1 MKKIVLIMLSM
12 VAFQQVNATTYYW
25 RGTLNWT
32 SPTSWSLSQGGLSAG
47 AVPGMNDDAVILT
60 TTSTTVSLG
69 STNIVVATLTCA
81 GNVSFTNNS
90 SGTLRLTAGTV
101 DIGGGTTVLNSG
113 GSNITLVVGSITT
126 TGTLDMA
133 NAAVS
138 SRSDM
143 EVTGSFNGNVTRS
156 SSNVLHSNINFT
168 AASATF
174 SGSVSSSAASGVDF
188 SITQDMIL
196 NSDVNLPG
204 SITIAPNKKLY
215 TQGKQLRVTGK
226 VVGGNQNN
234 FVVLDGGGSLTLAG
248 ISDNRAI
255 AVSPF
260 LIEGGKLFP
269 IGNIASS
276 YDPVYIYNDQ
286 GSNVAADF
294 KVSVANITPVG
305 CSNPSGTFE
314 RQWDITS
321 SSTAANLE
329 FEPNPTPAPSAGL
342 PTNPVVGHF
351 TGGVWIEKPSAPSS
365 TLGYGLTYGARFT
378 SFSPFAVGQAGSLL
392 PVELVYFNAF
402 KSNNTNLLTWKTAS
416 ERNNSHF
423 NVERSFNGENGW
435 ATIGSV
441 KGKGTSTLSND
452 YNFNDET
459 PLSISYYR
467 LKQMDFDGK
476 SEYSKVVSVVGGKAD
491 KFKITAVSP
500 NPFKDVATIVFDSN
514 KEDNVTVTLTDVTG
528 RVVLLKNVACTEGG
542 NALTLDVAALSSGI
556 YVVSLK
562 NSDNVITQKIVKQ

>member
-12 VAFQQVNATTYYW
+12 VAFQQANATTYYW

-32 SPTSWSLSQGGLSAG
+32 SPTSWSLLQGGLSAG
-47 AVPGMNDDAVILT
+47 AVPGANDDAVILT

-69 STNIVVATLTCA
+69 SVNIVVASLTCA

-143 EVTGSFNGNVTRS
+143 EIESSFNGSVTRS
-156 SSNVLHSNINFT
+156 SSNVLHSNINFKV
-168 AASATF
+168 ASATF
-174 SGSVSSSAASGVDF
+174 SGSVSSSAAGGVDF

-196 NSDVNLPG
+196 NSDVNVPG
-204 SITIAPNKKLY
+204 NVTIAPNKKLY
-215 TQGKQLRVTGK
+215 TQGKQLRVKGN

-234 FVVLDGGGSLTLAG
+234 FVVLDGGGSLTIAG
-248 ISDNRAI
+248 IGDNRAI

-260 LIEGGKLFP
+260 FIEGGKLFP
-269 IGNIASS
+269 IGEISSS

-286 GSNVAADF
+286 GTGVTADF
-294 KVSVANITPVG
+294 KVSVANRTPFG
-305 CSNPSGTFE
+305 CSNPNGTFE
-314 RQWDITS
+314 REWNITS

-329 FEPNPTPAPSAGL
+329 FEPNPTSGPFVGL
-342 PTNPVVGHF
+342 PPNPVVGHY
-351 TGGVWIEKPSAPSS
+351 TGGVWTEKPSAPNMD
-365 TLGYGLTYGARFT
+365 LGYGLKYGARFT

-392 PVELVYFNAF
+392 PVELVAFNAT
-402 KSNNTNLLTWKTAS
+402 KANKANLLTWKTAS
-416 ERNNSHF
+416 EKNNSHF
-423 NVERSFNGENGW
+423 DVERSMNGENNW
-435 ATIGSV
+435 TTIGSV
-441 KGKGTSTLSND
+441 KGKGTSTLANNYS
-452 YNFNDET
+452 FNDNT

-476 SEYSKVVSVVGGKAD
+476 AEYSKVVSVVDGKAD
-491 KFKITAVSP
+491 KFKITSVSP

-514 KEDNVTVTLTDVTG
+514 KEDNITVTLTDVTG

-542 NALTLDVAALSSGI
+542 NLLNLNTAALSCGI
-556 YVVSLK
+556 YIVGLR
-562 NSDNVITQKIVKQ
+562 NSDGFVVQKIIKD